1 MTPEELQK
9 LLEYINENNSWGDNM
24 YDTICIR
31 HRIAVKYVRVCM
43 DTRDGKVW
51 SVELDCGGG
60 TKETFR
66 VENSDDL
73 KSVYAWLDN
82 TRELSSIKL

>member
-1 MTPEELQK
+1 MIPKELQQ
-9 LLEYINENNSWGDNM
+9 LLEYINENNSWGDKM

-31 HRIAVKYVRVCM
+31 HRTAVKYVRTCM

-60 TKETFR
+60 TRKLFR
-66 VENSDDL
+66 VESSKDIDAIYEWLDRDL
-73 KSVYAWLDN
+73 KTV
-82 TRELSSIKL
+82 KL

>member
-1 MTPEELQK
+1 MTPKELQQ
-9 LLEYINENNSWGDNM
+9 LLEYINENNSWGDKM

-31 HRIAVKYVRVCM
+31 HRIAVKYVRTCM

-60 TKETFR
+60 TRKLFR
-66 VENSDDL
+66 VESSQDIDAIYEWLDRDL
-73 KSVYAWLDN
+73 KTV
-82 TRELSSIKL
+82 KL

>member
-1 MTPEELQK
+1 MTPKELQQ
-9 LLEYINENNSWGDNM
+9 LLEYINENNSWGDKM

-60 TKETFR
+60 TCKIFR
-66 VENSDDL
+66 VESPQDVDAIYEWLDRDL
-73 KSVYAWLDN
+73 KTV
-82 TRELSSIKL
+82 KL